1 MDQIHE
7 AFNELLTLGAI
18 VSFTNE
24 TITINR
30 QRLYKLGYTITF
42 NICEPVFVSLLDFN
56 YMYNTILYDD
66 DVLPKSSLNS
76 YVLLKLKTMHTSF

>member
-24 TITINR
+24 TITVDR
-30 QRLYKLGYTITF
+30 QRLYKLGYILSF
-42 NICEPVFVSLLDFN
+42 NICEPIFVSLLDFN
-56 YMYNTILYDD
+56 YMYDIIVYDD
-66 DVLPKSSLNS
+66 DVLPKSSLKS
-76 YVLLKLKTMHTSF
+76 YALLKLKTMHTSF